1 MKKSSSYENSV
12 GCRFDYFCKKVLKGE
27 RIDYERH
34 LAYRRKH
41 EVMLSELSEKTLS
54 QLYTI
59 DEYDMENDCFQVL
72 GYDITVKDDLIA
84 EALQALT
91 EKKRNVILLS
101 YFMDMND
108 TEIAKEMNL
117 VCSPGFIKKGNGGK
131 YRWKKRMSVRKNR
144 NCCLAM

>member
-1 MKKSSSYENSV
+1 MIIFV
-12 GCRFDYFCKKVLKGE
+12 KVLKGE

-41 EVMLSELSEKTLS
+41 EVMISELSEKDLS
-54 QLYTI
+54 QLNTI
-59 DEYDMENDCFQVL
+59 DEYNMENDCFQVL
-72 GYDITVKDDLIA
+72 GYDIAVKDELIA

-117 VCSPGFIKKGNGGK
+117 VCSTIYEHRKKALDLLKKAMEENTDGK
-131 YRWKKRMSVRKNR
+131 NE
-144 NCCLAM
+144 

>member
-27 RIDYERH
+27 RID
-34 LAYRRKH
+34 
-41 EVMLSELSEKTLS
+41 SELSEKDLS
-54 QLYTI
+54 QLNTI
-59 DEYDMENDCFQVL
+59 DEYNMENDCFQVL
-72 GYDITVKDDLIA
+72 GYDIAVKDELIA

-117 VCSPGFIKKGNGGK
+117 VCSTIYEHRKKALDLLKKAMEENTDGK
-131 YRWKKRMSVRKNR
+131 NE
-144 NCCLAM
+144 

>member
-1 MKKSSSYENSV
+1 MKKSSSYEQTV
-12 GCRFDYFCKKVLKGE
+12 GCRFDSFCKKVLKGE
-27 RIDYERH
+27 LVDYHRH
-34 LAYRRKH
+34 MTYLRKH

-72 GYDITVKDDLIA
+72 GYDIAVKDELIA

-117 VCSPGFIKKGNGGK
+117 VCSTIYEHRKKALDLLKKAMEENTDGK
-131 YRWKKRMSVRKNR
+131 NE
-144 NCCLAM
+144 

>member
-1 MKKSSSYENSV
+1 M
-12 GCRFDYFCKKVLKGE
+12 
-27 RIDYERH
+27 
-34 LAYRRKH
+34 
-41 EVMLSELSEKTLS
+41 MLSELSEKTLS

-117 VCSPGFIKKGNGGK
+117 VCSTIYEHRKKPWI
-131 YRWKKRMSVRKNR
+131 Y
-144 NCCLAM
+144 

>member
-27 RIDYERH
+27 RIDYER
-34 LAYRRKH
+34 
-41 EVMLSELSEKTLS
+41 

-117 VCSPGFIKKGNGGK
+117 VCSTIYEHRKKALDLLKKAMEENTDGK
-131 YRWKKRMSVRKNR
+131 NE
-144 NCCLAM
+144 

>member
-34 LAYRRKH
+34 LEYRRKH
-41 EVMLSELSEKTLS
+41 EVMISELSEKDLS
-54 QLYTI
+54 QLNTI
-59 DEYDMENDCFQVL
+59 DEYNMENDCFQVL
-72 GYDITVKDDLIA
+72 GYDIAVKDELIA

-117 VCSPGFIKKGNGGK
+117 VCSTIYEHRKKALDLLKKAMEENTDGK
-131 YRWKKRMSVRKNR
+131 NE
-144 NCCLAM
+144 